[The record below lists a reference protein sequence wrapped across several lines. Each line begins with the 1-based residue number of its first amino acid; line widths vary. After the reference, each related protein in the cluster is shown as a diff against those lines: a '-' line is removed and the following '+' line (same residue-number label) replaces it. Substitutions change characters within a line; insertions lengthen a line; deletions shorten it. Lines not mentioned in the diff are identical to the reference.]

1 MSVARLSYPA
11 MSVVYFPS
19 LPSVSHSETMS
30 AEKSS
35 LDILPP
41 ELVHLIC
48 YWIHVD
54 RKTINGDSIEQSE
67 RPDGWRDSGH
77 HTQFSTTLA
86 RLSLTSKRYRQIA
99 LPYLYSYI
107 AITKYD
113 ETQLPRFICT
123 LARNPDLRPL
133 VRKIDIEGLPPGF
146 TFGPEIDETV
156 FRDAAIEF
164 HLSSLNLCSFKN
176 CHTVCGKLRDVC
188 GHSQRLMILL
198 FLLTPNLEYVGSLS
212 PYNFFAIE
220 LENVTRRKAAEST
233 AISPSLHYA
242 FGSLHH
248 LWAAGAQ
255 VYYNGF
261 PLYDLEYEPQD
272 LVFKLGA
279 WLVPSLRT
287 LRVRIACTFRPI
299 PADVHLDNLKEIT
312 LDTALLTTEGLMSL
326 ASACKVLEHFS
337 FYSRGSCRMFS
348 DHLLLAL
355 RRKSPPAEFLP
366 EDIVP
371 AFSHLK
377 GTLRRLAINR
387 WDGARGILNS
397 YAHFTAETKEMYAT
411 WPTWLGNGKLIDSL
425 ADFTALET
433 LKLDSTCLFH
443 NPRDQIPPDLPPDH
457 LTGRL
462 PKSIRHLVL
471 PGTPTGMIPA
481 LHALALAAASKEF
494 PALQLVEIT
503 CDEMDG
509 QKREISIRNSYI
521 GDFLADV
528 YSKFIGIEEWGP
540 LEQRFA
546 AAGVKLVHIDSGNTR
561 CFARDVLVNA
571 GLVKPVEK
579 KYR

>member
-1 MSVARLSYPA
+1 MSVMYS
-11 MSVVYFPS
+11 PS
-19 LPSVSHSETMS
+19 LASISYYPQTMVS
-30 AEKSS
+30 EKAS
-35 LDILPP
+35 LDLLPP

-54 RKTINGDSIEQSE
+54 RKTINGDSIEQCE

-77 HTQFSTTLA
+77 HTQFSRTLA
-86 RLSLTSKRYRQIA
+86 RLSLTSKRYHQIA

-107 AITKYD
+107 ALTKYD
-113 ETQLPRFICT
+113 ETQLPQFIYT
-123 LARNPDLRPL
+123 LCRNPDLRPL

-146 TFGPEIDETV
+146 AFGPEIDESA
-156 FRDAAIEF
+156 FSEAAAEF
-164 HLSSLNLCSFKN
+164 NLPPLNLCRFKD
-176 CHTVCGKLRDVC
+176 CYDICGKLRDVC
-188 GHSQRLMILL
+188 GHSQRLIILL

-212 PYNFFAIE
+212 PYNFFAVE
-220 LENVTRRKAAEST
+220 LENVTRKKAAEST

-261 PLYDLEYEPQD
+261 PLFDLEYEPQD

-299 PADVHLDNLKEIT
+299 PVDVHLDNLKEIT
-312 LDTALLTTEGLMSL
+312 LDTALLTTEGLISL
-326 ASACKVLEHFS
+326 TSACRVLERFS

-355 RRKSPPAEFLP
+355 RRKMPPVEFLP

-387 WDGARGILNS
+387 WDGARGDLTSHAN
-397 YAHFTAETKEMYAT
+397 FTSETKEMYAT
-411 WPTWLGNGKLIDSL
+411 WPLWMGSGNLMGSL
-425 ADFTALET
+425 QEFTALET

-443 NPRDQIPPDLPPDH
+443 NPRNQIPPDLPLDH
-457 LTGRL
+457 LIGRL
-462 PKSIRHLVL
+462 PKSICHLVL
-471 PGTPTGMIPA
+471 PGAPTQMIPA

-494 PALQLVEIT
+494 PALRLVEIT

-509 QKREISIRNSYI
+509 QKREISIRNTYI
-521 GDFLADV
+521 GDFLEDS
-528 YSKFIGIEEWGP
+528 YSKFISIDEWGP
-540 LEQRFA
+540 LERRFSD
-546 AAGVKLVHIDSGNTR
+546 AGVKLVHIDSGNTR
-561 CFARDVLVNA
+561 CFARDVLLNA
-571 GLVKPVEK
+571 GLVKPVER

>member
-1 MSVARLSYPA
+1 MSVAH
-11 MSVVYFPS
+11 FPS
-19 LPSVSHSETMS
+19 LPSISYPITMLP
-30 AEKSS
+30 EKSS
-35 LDILPP
+35 LDLLPP
-41 ELVHLIC
+41 ELIHLIC

-54 RKTINGDSIEQSE
+54 RKTINGDFIEQCE

-77 HTQFSTTLA
+77 HTQFSRTLA

-107 AITKYD
+107 ALTKYD
-113 ETQLPRFICT
+113 ETQLPRFIST
-123 LARNPDLRPL
+123 LCRNPDLRPL

-146 TFGPEIDETV
+146 AFGPEIDETV
-156 FRDAAIEF
+156 FSDAAVEF
-164 HLSSLNLCSFKN
+164 HLPPLNLCSFKD
-176 CHTVCGKLRDVC
+176 CYRICGKLRDVC
-188 GHSQRLMILL
+188 GHSQRLIILL
-198 FLLTPNLEYVGSLS
+198 FLLTSNLEYVGSLS
-212 PYNFFAIE
+212 PYNFFAVE
-220 LENVTRRKAAEST
+220 LENVTRKKASEST
-233 AISPSLHYA
+233 AISPCLHYA

-261 PLYDLEYEPQD
+261 PLFDLEYEPQD

-312 LDTALLTTEGLMSL
+312 LDTALLTTEGLTSL
-326 ASACKVLEHFS
+326 ASACKVLENFS

-355 RRKSPPAEFLP
+355 RRKLPPVEFSP

-387 WDGARGILNS
+387 WDGARGTS
-397 YAHFTAETKEMYAT
+397 TSHAHFTSETKEMYST
-411 WPTWLGNGKLIDSL
+411 WPLWIGDGKLIGSL
-425 ADFTALET
+425 EDFTALET

-443 NPRDQIPPDLPPDH
+443 HPRDTTPPELPSDH
-457 LTGRL
+457 LIGRL

-471 PGTPTGMIPA
+471 PGAPPQMIPA
-481 LHALALAAASKEF
+481 LHALAHAAASQEF

-503 CDEMDG
+503 CDEMDS

-521 GDFLADV
+521 GDFLEDI
-528 YSKFIGIEEWGP
+528 YSKFISIEEWAS

-546 AAGVKLVHIDSGNTR
+546 DAGVKLVHIDSGNTR

-571 GLVKPVEK
+571 GLVKPVER